1 MVKPLFG
8 AGASTDIDALGAVA
22 EAAAEATTEFG
33 FEPPN
38 LVLALISSDHR
49 DGAEDVAAFL
59 GERFPGAAVIG
70 CTADGVIG
78 GGVEFEHGPAVAVF
92 AAFLPDTVVSPF
104 GLRFLED
111 AAGDPVYEGWP
122 QHLPPDSTLVVLS
135 DRHSFPSGHLL
146 EMLNQTRPGT
156 LVAGGIATGGEQA
169 GDTRL
174 FYGGKVFTEGAV
186 GVAVSG
192 RFRVKTLVAQGCRPI
207 GDPATVTRAD
217 RNMIFEIAGESPIE
231 RIRRIWSKADPRER
245 SLMQAGLKI
254 GRVVDE
260 YKNEFGPGDFLIRP
274 VTGADAE
281 GGFIAVGDVVEI
293 GQTVQFHIQD
303 PETADTDLTAALQS
317 VHDASGALL
326 FTCNGRGTNL
336 FPEPHHDAMSVRRW
350 LDVPTVGMFC
360 AGEMGPVGGRNFL
373 HGLSASLALF
383 CDSGG

>member
-1 MVKPLFG
+1 MGMPLFG
-8 AGASTDIDALGAVA
+8 AGVSTDIDALGAVA
-22 EAAAEATTEFG
+22 EAATRATEGFG
-33 FEPPN
+33 SEIPN
-38 LVLALISSDHR
+38 MVTALISIDHR
-49 DGAEDVAAFL
+49 DGAEDIAAFL

-92 AAFLPDTVVSPF
+92 TAFLPDTVVSPF

-111 AAGDPVYEGWP
+111 ADGEPLYEGWP
-122 QHLPPDSTLVVLS
+122 AVLPPDATLVVLS

-146 EMLNQTRPGT
+146 ELLNETRPGT
-156 LVAGGIATGGEQA
+156 LVAGGIATGGDHA

-186 GVAVSG
+186 GIAVSG
-192 RFRVKTLVAQGCRPI
+192 RFRVRTVVTQGCRPI
-207 GDPATVTRAD
+207 GDPATITRAD
-217 RNMIFEIAGESPIE
+217 RNMIFEIAGESPID
-231 RIRRIWSKADPRER
+231 RIRRIWSKANPRER

-260 YKNEFGPGDFLIRP
+260 YKSDFGPGDFLIRP

-281 GGFIAVGDVVEI
+281 GGFIAVGDVVEV

-303 PETADTDLTAALQS
+303 PETADADMTAALRA
-317 VHDASGALL
+317 VEGASGALL
-326 FTCNGRGTNL
+326 FSCNGRGTNL
-336 FPEPHHDAMSVRRW
+336 FTEPNHDIASVNRW
-350 LDVPTVGMFC
+350 LGVPTVGMFC

-373 HGLSASLALF
+373 HGLSASLAVF
-383 CDSGG
+383 CDSAS

>member
-1 MVKPLFG
+1 MGTPLFG
-8 AGASTDIDALGAVA
+8 AGTSTEIDALGAVA
-22 EAAAEATTEFG
+22 EAAAYATGDFG
-33 FEPPN
+33 SELPN
-38 LVLALISSDHR
+38 LVLALISADHR
-49 DGAEDVAAFL
+49 DDAEDVAAFL

-70 CTADGVIG
+70 CTAEGVIG
-78 GGVEFEHGPAVAVF
+78 GSVEFEHGPAVAVF
-92 AAFLPDTVVSPF
+92 AGFLPDTVVSPF

-111 AAGDPVYEGWP
+111 PDGEPLYEGWP
-122 QHLPPDSTLVVLS
+122 EVLPPDSTLVVLS

-146 EMLNQTRPGT
+146 ELLNETRPGT
-156 LVAGGIATGGEQA
+156 LVAGGIATGGEHA

-186 GVAVSG
+186 GIAVSG
-192 RFRVKTLVAQGCRPI
+192 RFRIKTLVAQGCRPI
-207 GDPATVTRAD
+207 GDPATITRAD

-231 RIRRIWSKADPRER
+231 RIRKIWSKADPRER

-260 YKNEFGPGDFLIRP
+260 YKNEFAPGDFLVRP

-281 GGFIAVGDVVEI
+281 GGFIAVGDVVEV

-303 PETADTDLTAALQS
+303 PETADADMMTALQS
-317 VHDASGALL
+317 VNDASGALL
-326 FTCNGRGTNL
+326 FSCNGRGTNL
-336 FPEPHHDAMSVRRW
+336 FAEPNHDALSVRRW
-350 LDVPTVGMFC
+350 LGVPTVGMFC

-383 CDSGG
+383 CDSAR